1 MKVDV
6 NAFKKS
12 NKDKSLKKNDV
23 IKASNLI
30 I

>member
-12 NKDKSLKKNDV
+12 NKDKGLKKNDV
-23 IKASNLI
+23 IKASNPI